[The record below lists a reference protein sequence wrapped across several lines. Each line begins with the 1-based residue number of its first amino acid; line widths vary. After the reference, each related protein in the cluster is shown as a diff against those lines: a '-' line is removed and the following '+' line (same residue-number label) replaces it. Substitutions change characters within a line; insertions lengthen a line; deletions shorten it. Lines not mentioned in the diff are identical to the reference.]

1 MNDYVNFFLY
11 INIHKEFDLFT
22 PSDLLQV
29 IYLFD
34 FLEVIF
40 SVRCLL

>member
-11 INIHKEFDLFT
+11 INIHKEFYVFT
-22 PSDLLQV
+22 LSDLLQV

-34 FLEVIF
+34 YLEIIF